1 MIIFINGS
9 INSGKTSVAKALIGK
24 LANTAHIEIDSLR
37 EFIENE
43 SLEKAIPINI
53 ENTILVGKNLLK
65 HKYNLII
72 SYPLPLHRT
81 KELVDAF
88 KEMDKEI
95 YYFSLSPKLEKA
107 LENRGARE
115 LTEAEIERIKYH
127 YEKGI
132 NDPGF
137 GVAIDNSNQ
146 SINDTVEEIL
156 KNING
161 KNILDLKVF
170 ENE

>member
-24 LANTAHIEIDSLR
+24 LENTAHIEIDSLR

-43 SLEKAIPINI
+43 NLEKAIPINI

-88 KEMDKEI
+88 KEFDKEI
-95 YYFSLSPKLEKA
+95 YYFSLSPKLEKV
-107 LENRGARE
+107 LEDRGQRE
-115 LTEAEIERIKYH
+115 LTDAERERIKYH

-137 GVAIDNSNQ
+137 GITINNSEQ
-146 SINDTVEEIL
+146 SVNETAEEIL
-156 KNING
+156 GNIREKNT
-161 KNILDLKVF
+161 LDLKVL